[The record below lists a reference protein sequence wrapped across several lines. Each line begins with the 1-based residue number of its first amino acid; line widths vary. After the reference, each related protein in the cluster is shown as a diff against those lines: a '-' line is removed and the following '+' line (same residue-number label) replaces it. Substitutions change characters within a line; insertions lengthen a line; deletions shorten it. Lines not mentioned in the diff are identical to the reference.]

1 MEQGRIKHW
10 NHKKGYGFIT
20 PANGGD
26 DVFVH
31 ISAFASQQ
39 APHEGQQVRYERQ
52 ADAQGRPQ
60 AINVQ
65 PNTGQQAAH
74 HKAKPGGMR
83 NKIASLVL
91 VGVLSLLGLSQYQ
104 PLVDSLL
111 GTTAT
116 SSTSAQA
123 TAAAAEQYSPQLK
136 RTLQLIQQGGPYP
149 YSQDNT
155 VFQNRE
161 GHLPNK
167 PRGYYREYTVE
178 TPGLSHRGA
187 RRVVT
192 GGHPPEVY
200 YYTEDHYSS
209 FQQLKVAP

>member
-1 MEQGRIKHW
+1 MEQGHIKRW
-10 NHKKGYGFIT
+10 NHSKGYGFIT
-20 PANGGD
+20 PASGGE

-31 ISAFASQQ
+31 ISAFANQQ
-39 APHEGQQVRYERQ
+39 APQEGQQVRYNRQ
-52 ADAQGRPQ
+52 QDAQGRSQ
-60 AINVQ
+60 AANVQ
-65 PNTGQQAAH
+65 LSNGQPHAAS
-74 HKAKPGGMR
+74 KGTQGLRK
-83 NKIASLVL
+83 KVASLVL

-104 PLVDSLL
+104 PLVENLL
-111 GTTAT
+111 GTNSTPVA
-116 SSTSAQA
+116 SSTTAPSAQ
-123 TAAAAEQYSPQLK
+123 QYSPELK

-149 YSQDNT
+149 YAQDNT

-167 PRGYYREYTVE
+167 PRGYYREYTVD

-200 YYTEDHYSS
+200 YYTEDHYNS
-209 FQQLKVAP
+209 FKQLEVAP